1 MFGPGSRFSGSNT
14 GIWMMS
20 CRFHW
25 VSAMWSGY
33 MGNCCAP
40 VEGRADIKSLE
51 MPKIAPHP
59 PLFSSLL
66 SFRLPSSSR
75 PISLF
80 FPSYLSASHLPPHP
94 LFIHTP
100 FLNPSPILSLIS
112 SPPLLPQSSHLFSP
126 PFTPIFFPISL
137 STFSFL
143 PPFSSALILPVER
156 SPSLL
161 LYFSPLTPSSSSPHH
176 YLCLFVPKHRRSIH
190 L

>member
-1 MFGPGSRFSGSNT
+1 
-14 GIWMMS
+14 
-20 CRFHW
+20 
-25 VSAMWSGY
+25 
-33 MGNCCAP
+33 
-40 VEGRADIKSLE
+40 

-75 PISLF
+75 PNSFF
-80 FPSYLSASHLPPHP
+80 FPNFFSFLSASHLPPHP

-143 PPFSSALILPVER
+143 PPSLLPQSFPASAHLLFSSTF

-161 LYFSPLTPSSSSPHH
+161 PPPHIITSV
-176 YLCLFVPKHRRSIH
+176 CLFLSTGAPFICNSLHRLCSRTLPAHTHS
-190 L
+190 